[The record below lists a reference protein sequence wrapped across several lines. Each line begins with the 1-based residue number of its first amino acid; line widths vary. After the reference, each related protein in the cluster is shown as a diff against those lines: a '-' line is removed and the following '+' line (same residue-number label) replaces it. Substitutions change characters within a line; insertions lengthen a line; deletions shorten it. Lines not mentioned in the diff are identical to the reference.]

1 MTWRYCATVSLF
13 LLSGCGA
20 IQPTST
26 SPDWSQPQPAT
37 REQRQRIMAGES
49 ASSVLQEGNIGI
61 GGTLDGAKIFDR

>member
-13 LLSGCGA
+13 LLSGCSA

-26 SPDWSQPQPAT
+26 SPEWSQPQPAT

-49 ASSVLQEGNIGI
+49 ASSVLHEGNIGI

>member
-1 MTWRYCATVSLF
+1 MTWRCWVPVSLF

-20 IQPTST
+20 IQPTSS

-49 ASSVLQEGNIGI
+49 ASSVLNEGNVGI
-61 GGTLDGAKIFDR
+61 GGTFDWSKISDR

>member
-1 MTWRYCATVSLF
+1 MTWRYWAPASLL
-13 LLSGCGA
+13 LLSACSA

-49 ASSVLQEGNIGI
+49 ASSVLHEGNVGI
-61 GGTLDGAKIFDR
+61 GGTFDGSKIFER

>member
-13 LLSGCGA
+13 LLSGCSA

-49 ASSVLQEGNIGI
+49 ASSVLHEGNIGI
-61 GGTLDGAKIFDR
+61 GGTLD

>member
-13 LLSGCGA
+13 LLSGCSA

-49 ASSVLQEGNIGI
+49 ASSVLHEGNIGI

>member
-13 LLSGCGA
+13 LLGGCSA

-49 ASSVLQEGNIGI
+49 ASSVLHEGNIGI
-61 GGTLDGAKIFDR
+61 GGTLDGSKIFDR

>member
-13 LLSGCGA
+13 LLSGCSA

-49 ASSVLQEGNIGI
+49 ASSLLHEGNVSI
-61 GGTLDGAKIFDR
+61 GGTFDGAKIFDR

>member
-13 LLSGCGA
+13 LLSGCSA

-26 SPDWSQPQPAT
+26 SPDWSRPQPAT

-49 ASSVLQEGNIGI
+49 ASSVLHEGNIGI

>member
-26 SPDWSQPQPAT
+26 SPDWYQPQPAT

>member
-20 IQPTST
+20 IQPAST

-61 GGTLDGAKIFDR
+61 GGTLDGSKIFDR

>member
-1 MTWRYCATVSLF
+1 MTWRCWSTVSLF
-13 LLSGCGA
+13 LLSGCSA

-49 ASSVLQEGNIGI
+49 ASSVLHEGNVGI
-61 GGTLDGAKIFDR
+61 GGTLDWSKISDR

>member
-49 ASSVLQEGNIGI
+49 ASSVLHEGNIGI